1 MKLKVIEIDV
11 ISGVV
16 KCRCMLDIQ
25 GKEFPVEFQ
34 LLESDIYAK
43 AAAGD
48 RDSWENGDL
57 IAVAKDKLNLDVSI

>member
-11 ISGVV
+11 TSGVV

-34 LLESDIYAK
+34 LLEYDIYAK

-48 RDSWENGDL
+48 RDSWENSDL
-57 IAVAKDKLNLDVSI
+57 VAVAKEKLNLDVSI

>member
-11 ISGVV
+11 ISGIV

-34 LLESDIYAK
+34 LVEFDIYSK
-43 AAAGD
+43 AAADG
-48 RDSWENGDL
+48 RGSWENSDL
-57 IAVAKDKLNLDVSI
+57 IAVAKEKLNLDVSI

>member
-11 ISGVV
+11 ISGAV

-34 LLESDIYAK
+34 LIESDIYDR
-43 AAAGD
+43 AAD
-48 RDSWENGDL
+48 DNRDSWENSDL
-57 IAVAKDKLNLDVSI
+57 VAVAKDKLNLDVSI